1 MDKLPH
7 EILIEKA
14 KIDVSTLPKEIQDS
28 IALLKSAL
36 IGAKARRDNT
46 RIEQIKAN
54 SEIISRHIY
63 DYYVDEEDQNVDDA
77 GVSPVSAAADII
89 EAAEENKSSGTQV
102 PVAGSKDATVKP
114 VANVI
119 ATVKPVENPP
129 AELKVDEP
137 RNQNE
142 RALANLVAKGIVTN
156 VSKTILRQHGFDTG
170 FTGPLSFSGCRCGK
184 YSLVP
189 SGKNDQGDKIY
200 NVVSH

>member
-1 MDKLPH
+1 MEKLPH

-14 KIDVSTLPKEIQDS
+14 KIDVSTLPSEIQNA
-28 IALLKSAL
+28 IALLKSTL

-46 RIEQIKAN
+46 RIDQIKAN

-63 DYYVDEEDQNVDDA
+63 DYYVDEDDQNVDDA
-77 GVSPVSAAADII
+77 GSSPASAAADII
-89 EAAEENKSSGTQV
+89 EAVEENKSAGTEV
-102 PVAGSKDATVKP
+102 SVDGSQDAT
-114 VANVI
+114 I
-119 ATVKPVENPP
+119 EPVETKWTPANNPP

-142 RALANLVAKGIVTN
+142 RALANLVSKGLVTN

-200 NVVSH
+200 NIVSH

>member
-1 MDKLPH
+1 MEKLPH

-77 GVSPVSAAADII
+77 GSSPASAAADII
-89 EAAEENKSSGTQV
+89 EAAEENKSAGTQV
-102 PVAGSKDATVKP
+102 PVAGSKDAKVKETTP
-114 VANVI
+114 ANI
-119 ATVKPVENPP
+119 
-129 AELKVDEP
+129 KVDEP

-200 NVVSH
+200 NIVIH